1 MIFPTLFENNYNLA
15 KMVVVIYL
23 FAKTKN
29 IFNNSNQSP
38 PCRYQQC
45 CVVKARVQLY
55 RKKSQ
60 PHIITYVRL
69 CSKIQ
74 HNQGYRQRT
83 WRWLRWSGK
92 PPRSTEVQRSQCTRH
107 SLSHLMQESEIQLF
121 FQRICSGPLPHILTK
136 IYFLHYS
143 LLSKPLFDI

>member
-1 MIFPTLFENNYNLA
+1 MKFLKRFSFTFRYSFNHGKATEPKMIFPTLFENNYNLA

-55 RKKSQ
+55 RKIVSTPRHDIRTLVQQDPTQPRIQAANVTMTAMIRKATTQYRSAEISVYTSQ
-60 PHIITYVRL
+60 SFTPNAR
-69 CSKIQ
+69 K
-74 HNQGYRQRT
+74 
-83 WRWLRWSGK
+83 
-92 PPRSTEVQRSQCTRH
+92 
-107 SLSHLMQESEIQLF
+107 
-121 FQRICSGPLPHILTK
+121 
-136 IYFLHYS
+136 
-143 LLSKPLFDI
+143 